1 LVQHIDCGLSV
12 QDAIDAPRARLWDG
26 RLVEVER
33 RIDAATIAALC
44 VRGHAA
50 EAAAPWTPSVG
61 GMHGIA
67 IDPVTGVLTGG
78 CDLRRDGFVAAA

>member
-1 LVQHIDCGLSV
+1 L

-26 RLVEVER
+26 RRVEVES
-33 RIDAATIAALC
+33 RISSDTIAALC
-44 VRGHAA
+44 ARGHAA
-50 EAAAPWTPSVG
+50 EAAAPWTATVG

-67 IDPVTGVLTGG
+67 IDPATGVLSGG